1 VCACVCVYVFVF
13 ACVCLRVSSFVYVC
27 VWVCVGKRES
37 AFRGD
42 TARVNDS
49 KISYRTTQARGV
61 RASLFAA
68 AAALPI
74 VRNSACTP

>member
-1 VCACVCVYVFVF
+1 MH
-13 ACVCLRVSSFVYVC
+13 L
-27 VWVCVGKRES
+27 G
-37 AFRGD
+37 GD

-49 KISYRTTQARGV
+49 KVSYHTTQARGV

-74 VRNSACTP
+74 VRNNACTP

>member
-1 VCACVCVYVFVF
+1 MRVCVYVFVF
-13 ACVCLRVSSFVYVC
+13 ACVCLRVSAFVFVC
-27 VWVCVGKRES
+27 VWVFVKKRE
-37 AFRGD
+37 
-42 TARVNDS
+42 TACRWGHSRVHDS
-49 KISYRTTQARGV
+49 KISYHTRQARGV

>member
-1 VCACVCVYVFVF
+1 MCVFG
-13 ACVCLRVSSFVYVC
+13 C
-27 VWVCVGKRES
+27 VWERE
-37 AFRGD
+37 RVHLGED

-49 KISYRTTQARGV
+49 KVSYRTTQARGV

-74 VRNSACTP
+74 VRNNACTP